1 MSDKLPSLL
10 YVIDGR
16 KFGGGERVFLQLATG
31 LNEDFNIFVAAAAGG
46 DFEKKIKKAGIK
58 FLPVEM
64 DKQLS
69 IKPILQLKNIML
81 ENSID
86 IVHSQGARADFFSR
100 FSGRIAGV
108 NNILC
113 TITMPVE
120 GFDVGFIK
128 KKIYR
133 FFDYMSERYSSCFVV
148 VSEALKRMLIEKRR
162 ISDKQIVRIY
172 NGIELDR
179 CSPISNISTLKD
191 QFGIPGDAQV
201 VGYFGRLVWQKGI
214 EYLLDAIPTVLSRF
228 KNTRF
233 LIVGDGPEKSNLLKK
248 ATALK
253 IEKQVIFTGF
263 IIDIEPLLTIVDTV
277 VIPSVREGFPMITLE
292 AMAMAKP
299 IVATNIPGINEQVDH
314 ERSGILVQ
322 ARNPGAIA
330 KAIIALFK
338 NKDMAHR
345 LGLKARYTAEKNFTL
360 EKTLDET
367 RKLYTSLLR

>member
-1 MSDKLPSLL
+1 M
-10 YVIDGR
+10 
-16 KFGGGERVFLQLATG
+16 QLAKG
-31 LNEDFNIFVAAAAGG
+31 LNREFNIIVAAAGG
-46 DFEKKIKKAGIK
+46 GEFEEKIKKAGIK
-58 FLPVEM
+58 FLSVEL

-69 IKPILQLKNIML
+69 IRPILQLKNIML

-100 FSGRIAGV
+100 FAGRIAGV
-108 NNILC
+108 DNILC

-133 FFDYMSERYSSCFVV
+133 IFDHMSERYSSCFVV
-148 VSEALKRMLIEKRR
+148 VSEALERMLNEKRK

-179 CSPISNISTLKD
+179 YSPLSDISRLKD
-191 QFGIPGDAQV
+191 QFEIPDDAQV

-214 EYLLDAIPTVLSRF
+214 EYLLDAIPSVLSRYE
-228 KNTRF
+228 NARF
-233 LIVGDGPEKSNLLKK
+233 LVVGDGPEKSNLLKK
-248 ATALK
+248 VTSLK
-253 IEKQVIFTGF
+253 VEKQVIFTGF
-263 IIDIEPLLTIVDTV
+263 IIDIKPLLNIVDTV

-299 IVATNIPGINEQVDH
+299 IVATNIPGINEQVAH
-314 ERSGILVQ
+314 ERSGMLVQ
-322 ARNPGAIA
+322 ARNPEAIA
-330 KAIIALFK
+330 KAIIVLLQ

-345 LGLKARYTAEKNFTL
+345 LGLKARCTVEKNFTI
-360 EKTLDET
+360 EKTLEET
-367 RKLYTSLLR
+367 KKLYTSLLH